1 MSQVF
6 RIWNVQ
12 LESIWSY
19 SLQMEQVLATNPFS
33 ELAGTIEEKIN
44 RYIYTLIFFF
54 TLSFPNKQVSH
65 P

>member
-19 SLQMEQVLATNPFS
+19 SLQMEQVPAMNPLS

-44 RYIYTLIFFF
+44 RYIYTLILFH
-54 TLSFPNKQVSH
+54 S
-65 P
+65 

>member
-44 RYIYTLIFFF
+44 RYIYTLIFFS
-54 TLSFPNKQVSH
+54 L
-65 P
+65 

>member
-33 ELAGTIEEKIN
+33 ELAGTKEEKIN
-44 RYIYTLIFFF
+44 RYVYTLIFFHSEF
-54 TLSFPNKQVSH
+54 SQ
-65 P
+65 